1 MQVMRL
7 HKQKPMKKNIAV
19 VTGGYSGEAVISLQS
34 ADQVMKHLDAEK
46 YNPFKVILTK
56 DKWVL
61 SKEEKEYPIDKNDF
75 SATVGGK
82 KIKFECAFMALHG
95 TPGED
100 GKLQGYFDMIE
111 MPYTSCGV
119 VQSALTFS
127 KSFTVATLS
136 RYGINTAKST
146 VIGKGDRLTAEDVL
160 SKISLPCFVKP
171 NEGGSSIGTTKVK
184 LKDDLIPAIEKGLK
198 EGEEVIVEEFIE
210 GTEITCGVIRYKGKI
225 KALAITEIVC
235 KNDFFDFH
243 AKYQDKATEEIT
255 PARIPIA
262 LEAECKNLSEYI
274 YKSLGCKGM
283 IRIDY
288 IIKQGKL
295 FLLEVNSIP
304 GMTER
309 SLLPQ
314 QAEYAGISKKELYT
328 NAIEEVFK

>member
-1 MQVMRL
+1 
-7 HKQKPMKKNIAV
+7 MKKNIAV
-19 VTGGYSGEAVISLQS
+19 ITGGYSGEAVISLQS

-46 YNPFKVILTK
+46 YNCFKIILTK
-56 DKWVL
+56 EKWIL
-61 SKEEKEYPIDKNDF
+61 SRNGKEYPVDKNDF
-75 SATVGGK
+75 SVTADGQ
-82 KIKFECAFMALHG
+82 KIKFDCAFMALHG

-100 GKLQGYFDMIE
+100 GKLQGYFDMIGL
-111 MPYTSCGV
+111 PYTSCGV
-119 VQSALTFS
+119 VQSAITFS
-127 KSFTVATLS
+127 KSFTIAVL
-136 RYGINTAKST
+136 RNCGINTAKSM
-146 VIGKGDRLTAEDVL
+146 VL
-160 SKISLPCFVKP
+160 SRKDKLTTDVIFAKVSLPCFVKP

-184 LKDDLIPAIEKGLK
+184 HVEDLIPAVEKGLK
-198 EGEEVIVEEFIE
+198 EGEEVIIEEYIE

-235 KNDFFDFH
+235 KTDFFDFH

-262 LEAECKNLSEYI
+262 TEAECKNLSEYI
-274 YKSLGCKGM
+274 YKILGCRGM

-328 NAIEEVFK
+328 NAVEEILVPN

>member
-1 MQVMRL
+1 
-7 HKQKPMKKNIAV
+7 MKKNIAV

-34 ADQVMKHLDAEK
+34 ADQVMKYLDAAK
-46 YNPFKVILTK
+46 YNCYKVILTK

-61 SKEEKEYPIDKNDF
+61 SQDGNEFSVDKNDF

-82 KIKFECAFMALHG
+82 KIKFDCAFMALHG

-100 GKLQGYFDMIE
+100 GKLQGYFDMIGI
-111 MPYTSCGV
+111 PYTSCGV
-119 VQSALTFS
+119 VQSAVTFS
-127 KSFTVATLS
+127 KSFTVAVLS
-136 RYGINTAKST
+136 RYGVNTAKSI
-146 VIGKGDRLTAEDVL
+146 VVSKKDKASAEDILTKV
-160 SKISLPCFVKP
+160 SLPCFVKP

-184 LKDDLIPAIEKGLK
+184 HKEDLIPAVNKGLK
-198 EGEEVIVEEFIE
+198 EGEEVIIEEFIE

-255 PARIPIA
+255 PARIPIGI
-262 LEAECKNLSEYI
+262 EAECKNLSEYI
-274 YKSLGCKGM
+274 YKALGCKGM

-288 IIKQGKL
+288 IIRQGKL
-295 FLLEVNSIP
+295 YLLEVNSIP

-314 QAEYAGISKKELYT
+314 QAEYAGISKKELYG
-328 NAIEEVFK
+328 NAIEEVFS